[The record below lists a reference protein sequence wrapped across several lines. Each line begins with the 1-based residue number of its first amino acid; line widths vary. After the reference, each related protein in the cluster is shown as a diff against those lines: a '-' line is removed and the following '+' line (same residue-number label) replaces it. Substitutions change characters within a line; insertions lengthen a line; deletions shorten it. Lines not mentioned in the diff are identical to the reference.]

1 MWKMQKFQKK
11 FMMKYQKILTTFKAE
26 DNFLYKY
33 SLYITDENKKYISND
48 ENYNKMLRGTT
59 LTESLYKYKIGE
71 IEAVAD
77 ETQKPSEIN

>member
-1 MWKMQKFQKK
+1 MQKFQKK

>member
-1 MWKMQKFQKK
+1 
-11 FMMKYQKILTTFKAE
+11 MMKYQKILTTFKAE